1 MGMTVTT
8 TTTLIS
14 NPSLLSVII
23 FGGVC
28 YPAVFASAKGCVS
41 ASRSSAELGLDA
53 VGLLQ
58 AGLEQLLDERP
69 VSGRPGVAQLA
80 PGAKVVKA
88 FNASFAP
95 VFENAAQLEPPAD
108 LVFCGDYQGAKEA
121 VSGLIRD
128 IGLERVDVG
137 GLNQA
142 VNVEAFARMN
152 VNLAFGQ
159 GRGPL
164 VYRFDTP

>member
-1 MGMTVTT
+1 MTVT

-28 YPAVFASAKGCVS
+28 YPAVFASANGCVS

-80 PGAKVVKA
+80 AWRESGEGVQCILRTRLR
-88 FNASFAP
+88 
-95 VFENAAQLEPPAD
+95 ERCAARTAGESCLLRRLPRRE
-108 LVFCGDYQGAKEA
+108 G
-121 VSGLIRD
+121 
-128 IGLERVDVG
+128 G
-137 GLNQA
+137 GLRADRRHQ
-142 VNVEAFARMN
+142 
-152 VNLAFGQ
+152 
-159 GRGPL
+159 P
-164 VYRFDTP
+164 

>member
-28 YPAVFASAKGCVS
+28 YPAVFASAKV
-41 ASRSSAELGLDA
+41 ASQLSDRAAELGLDA

-69 VSGRPGVAQLA
+69 VSGRPAVAKYACNPCANSSSSGSVATSTSFLMPA
-80 PGAKVVKA
+80 TAALSKVAIRRAK
-88 FNASFAP
+88 AS
-95 VFENAAQLEPPAD
+95 
-108 LVFCGDYQGAKEA
+108 AKPSISS
-121 VSGLIRD
+121 SGIS
-128 IGLERVDVG
+128 
-137 GLNQA
+137 
-142 VNVEAFARMN
+142 
-152 VNLAFGQ
+152 
-159 GRGPL
+159 
-164 VYRFDTP
+164 RFT